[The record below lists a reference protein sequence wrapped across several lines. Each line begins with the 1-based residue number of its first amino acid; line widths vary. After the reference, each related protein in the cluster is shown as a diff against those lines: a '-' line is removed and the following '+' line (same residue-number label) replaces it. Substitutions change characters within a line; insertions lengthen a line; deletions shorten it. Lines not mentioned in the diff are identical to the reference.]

1 VNRRAVIR
9 CWFNTCWF
17 KTYGFN
23 TCMRNLDSKCSLV
36 HMGSRCGLGKVC
48 SVASRCCLHR
58 MRTLVNMGSVASIC
72 RVDKMRTLINKASVA
87 RKWRVDSMCAV
98 DKVCSLAS
106 RCRVVC
112 ICALC
117 SINGKD
123 SLGSVLGA
131 ALQR

>member
-1 VNRRAVIR
+1 
-9 CWFNTCWF
+9 
-17 KTYGFN
+17 
-23 TCMRNLDSKCSLV
+23 
-36 HMGSRCGLGKVC
+36 
-48 SVASRCCLHR
+48 

-98 DKVCSLAS
+98 DKVCSLA
-106 RCRVVC
+106 RKCRVVC
-112 ICALC
+112 IRALC
-117 SINGKD
+117 SINGKG